1 MCNIAGYVG
10 ERRAAPIL
18 LEMIKAQEGL
28 NGGHFSGIATLH
40 EGKIYYEKLTG
51 DFDRLVALKH
61 IEELPGNI
69 GIIHSRT
76 PSGGGDE
83 WAHPFVHRKEGRV
96 QLAYVANGSAGMFK
110 VRNDEYNRMT
120 WDMLNEG
127 REMDSRVLL
136 PNPRYQIL
144 PDGTAVHMSDV
155 MCQLIAK
162 HIEAGSREDIAMAKA
177 FCDMPG
183 EIVGL
188 LLSLATP
195 DKIAYARINMPMFVG
210 FVGHGAYLASA
221 PQAFPDDFA
230 GELHSLPALTA
241 GYVGRDFIENAPF
254 SGFPVEVAT
263 ETPAIKK
270 AAFDAISSLLSE
282 GEATCSEIFKKVKP
296 LFDSSDCLPA
306 ARLVYEI
313 LYEIKKEGR
322 LTVRTE
328 TVKGSAPGLTAPV
341 FLLSL
346 REA

>member
-18 LEMIKAQEGL
+18 IEMIKAQEGL

-83 WAHPFVHRKEGRV
+83 WAHPFVYRKEGRV

-110 VRNDEYNRMT
+110 ARNDEYNRMT
-120 WDMLNEG
+120 WDMLGEG
-127 REMDSRVLL
+127 WEMDSRVRL

-162 HIEAGSREDIAMAKA
+162 HTEEGKSEDRAMAEA

-210 FVGHGAYLASA
+210 FTSHGAYLASA
-221 PQAFPDDFA
+221 PQAFPADFG
-230 GELHSLPALTA
+230 GELHILPALSS
-241 GYVGRDFIENAPF
+241 GFVGRDFIESAPF
-254 SGFPVEVAT
+254 SGFPVAVEEV
-263 ETPAIKK
+263 TPAMK
-270 AAFDAISSLLSE
+270 AAAYEALSALLSG
-282 GEATCSEIFKKVKP
+282 GEVTCKEIFATVKP
-296 LFDSSDCLPA
+296 LFSASECIPI
-306 ARLVYEI
+306 ARLAYEI
-313 LYEIKKEGR
+313 LYEFKKEGR
-322 LTVRTE
+322 LFVRNE
-328 TVKGSAPGLTAPV
+328 TVKGSAEGLTAPV
-341 FLLSL
+341 SYLSL
-346 REA
+346 R

>member
-40 EGKIYYEKLTG
+40 EGRIYYEKLTG

-83 WAHPFVHRKEGRV
+83 WAHPFVYRKEERV
-96 QLAYVANGSAGMFK
+96 QLAYVANGSSGMFK
-110 VRNDEYNRMT
+110 ERNDEYNRLT

-127 REMDSRVLL
+127 WQMDSRVRL

-162 HIEAGSREDIAMAKA
+162 HIEGGSREDIAMAEA

-188 LLSLATP
+188 LLSLSTP

-210 FVGHGAYLASA
+210 FCPHGAYLASA
-221 PQAFPDDFA
+221 PQAFPADHTGRVTA
-230 GELHSLPALTA
+230 LPPTSC
-241 GYVGRDFIENAPF
+241 GFVGRDFIESAPF
-254 SGFPVEVAT
+254 SGFPVMVETV
-263 ETPAIKK
+263 TPAQKK
-270 AAFDAISSLLSE
+270 AAYGVVEALLSK
-282 GEATCSEIFKKVKP
+282 GEVPYKEVFAAVKP
-296 LFDSSDCLPA
+296 LLTGERCLPVS
-306 ARLVYEI
+306 RLAYEV
-313 LYEIKKEGR
+313 LYELKKEGR
-322 LTVRTE
+322 LSVRNE
-328 TVKGSAPGLTAPV
+328 AVKGSAEGLTAPV
-341 FLLSL
+341 SYLSL
-346 REA
+346 K

>member
-18 LEMIKAQEGL
+18 IEMIKAQEGL

-61 IEELPGNI
+61 IEEMPGNI

-83 WAHPFVHRKEGRV
+83 WAHPFVYRKEGRV
-96 QLAYVANGSAGMFK
+96 QLAYVANGAARMFE

-127 REMDSRVLL
+127 WVMDSRVRI

-144 PDGTAVHMSDV
+144 PDGSAVHMSDV

-162 HIEAGSREDIAMAKA
+162 HMKEGDREDTAMAKA

-210 FVGHGAYLASA
+210 FVGHGAYLSST

-230 GELHSLPALTA
+230 GEVHILPALSS
-241 GYVGRDFIENAPF
+241 GYVGRDTIKSTAF
-254 SGFPVEVAT
+254 SGFPVTVEKV
-263 ETPAIKK
+263 TPAIK
-270 AAFDAISSLLSE
+270 AAAADTLFSLLSK
-282 GEATCSEIFKKVKP
+282 GEMLCKEMFKEVTP
-296 LFDSSDCLPA
+296 LFKSTGCIPYA
-306 ARLVYEI
+306 GLVYEI
-313 LYEIKKEGR
+313 LYDLKKKGR
-322 LTVRTE
+322 LSVRSE
-328 TVKGSAPGLTAPV
+328 RVQGSAPGLTAPL
-341 FLLSL
+341 FYLSL
-346 REA
+346 QGE